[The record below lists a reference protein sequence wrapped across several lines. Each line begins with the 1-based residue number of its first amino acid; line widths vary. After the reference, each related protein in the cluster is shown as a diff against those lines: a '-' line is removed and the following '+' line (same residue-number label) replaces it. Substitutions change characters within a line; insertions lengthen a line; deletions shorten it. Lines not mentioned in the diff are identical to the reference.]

1 MIRSLFLIGILVV
14 LVAFAFKRPEQTAL
28 EFAREVADKAQT
40 KMTKNTVEPARSRP
54 LAPDLLI
61 AKTPLSG
68 GETWREKVGQTK
80 IVVAKT
86 ENQKIVRKEPVE
98 ERLPEILPPAV
109 AKTAALE
116 KREPKAAVPM
126 MERLLLPTGTSDT
139 QSDAPPMP
147 WAPLLEVASEPLGKV
162 GNAKT
167 ISAVKPATKSLRLTD
182 PDLIEVRANLE
193 NAARLL
199 AEVK

>member
-28 EFAREVADKAQT
+28 EFAREMADKAQT
-40 KMTKNTVEPARSRP
+40 KMTENTFEPARSRP

-61 AKTPLSG
+61 TKTPLSG
-68 GETWREKVGQTK
+68 GETWREKVGKTK

-109 AKTAALE
+109 AKTAVLE
-116 KREPKAAVPM
+116 KREPKAAVPI

-139 QSDAPPMP
+139 QSDAPAMP
-147 WAPLLEVASEPLGKV
+147 RAPLLEVASEPLGKV
-162 GNAKT
+162 GNAKA
-167 ISAVKPATKSLRLTD
+167 ISAVKPVTNSLRLTD